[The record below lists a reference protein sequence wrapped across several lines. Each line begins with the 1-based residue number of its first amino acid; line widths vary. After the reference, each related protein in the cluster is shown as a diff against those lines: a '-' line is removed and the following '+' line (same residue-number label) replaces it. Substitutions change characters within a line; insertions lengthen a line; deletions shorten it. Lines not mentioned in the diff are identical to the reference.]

1 MSTARA
7 EKAISEMADI
17 ADVTAMAAIT
27 REFMANKVAKAFAAM
42 AGGQLCPNHDP
53 FLFSKRNGERREKEP
68 DQEHLAAPV
77 QVMFGSRGNSG
88 LSIPTHI

>member
-27 REFMANKVAKAFAAM
+27 REFMANKVAKAFAAWQEGSSAPIM
-42 AGGQLCPNHDP
+42 TPSSFPNGMENEGKKSQTRSIWQHR
-53 FLFSKRNGERREKEP
+53 SK
-68 DQEHLAAPV
+68 
-77 QVMFGSRGNSG
+77 
-88 LSIPTHI
+88 